1 MWHDF
6 SWKKYLTQK
15 SAFSRPST
23 FKSEEAEEVLASS
36 SGQMSLPKIS
46 AGFSLQGL
54 VDQDAFDDIPEI
66 KNLVQSVV
74 TASNEECIDLCDSD

>member
-1 MWHDF
+1 
-6 SWKKYLTQK
+6 
-15 SAFSRPST
+15 
-23 FKSEEAEEVLASS
+23 LASS